1 MKPLRFT
8 AIVLMGLIGSIF
20 CANADSNTGINPIA
34 TISTFND
41 SLGAAA
47 TLSLSLSLIGV
58 AVFIL
63 FLLADKKPAKS
74 EESADRCAGFE
85 KERALHFVRSIRKRL
100 HPTTSSPHGR

>member
-8 AIVLMGLIGSIF
+8 AIVLLMGSIF
-20 CANADSNTGINPIA
+20 CANADSNTGVNPIA

-47 TLSLSLSLIGV
+47 TLSLSLSLVGV
-58 AVFIL
+58 AVFVL
-63 FLLADKKPAKS
+63 SLLGHKKQADG
-74 EESADRCAGFE
+74 EDTAGSFE
-85 KERALHFVRSIRKRL
+85 KGRVLRFVRPIRKSL